1 MVAMRTKA
9 IAPMTENRGGGG
21 MGRRK
26 MGEGKE
32 AAQERWGGGGGGR
45 GREVGDVDRYSH
57 GDGKKSST
65 EVDALR
71 GTEQ

>member
-1 MVAMRTKA
+1 
-9 IAPMTENRGGGG
+9 
-21 MGRRK
+21 
-26 MGEGKE
+26 MGEGKGGG
-32 AAQERWGGGGGGR
+32 QGGGGGGGGGR